1 MLERA
6 HPGRTASRESQG
18 ALAYDRP
25 RPGRCPGPA
34 ELSTIV
40 ATARLRPRRRSPGGK
55 DLSSHFPPSPRRVPA
70 VDRRPDVRRQV
81 RRVVCVGMTRS
92 SRVPIARARF
102 SGVWLSTTTTALGPA
117 PSAKNV
123 PTSEHRSHPG
133 HPTTPA
139 PVKEGL
145 ELAGRRIGKVWPSRA
160 HLSTQPAERCWIDSA
175 SGLEVLPPPEQT
187 RRRHPNTCSVGLRA
201 GPR

>member
-1 MLERA
+1 MPWPSRA
-6 HPGRTASRESQG
+6 EHNRSHSASAPPP
-18 ALAYDRP
+18 AL
-25 RPGRCPGPA
+25 
-34 ELSTIV
+34 
-40 ATARLRPRRRSPGGK
+40 PRRKGPV
-55 DLSSHFPPSPRRVPA
+55 LHFPPSPRRVPA

-92 SRVPIARARF
+92 SQVPLARARF

-175 SGLEVLPPPEQT
+175 SGLKCCHRRGRLGDATQT
-187 RRRHPNTCSVGLRA
+187 PA
-201 GPR
+201 PWA